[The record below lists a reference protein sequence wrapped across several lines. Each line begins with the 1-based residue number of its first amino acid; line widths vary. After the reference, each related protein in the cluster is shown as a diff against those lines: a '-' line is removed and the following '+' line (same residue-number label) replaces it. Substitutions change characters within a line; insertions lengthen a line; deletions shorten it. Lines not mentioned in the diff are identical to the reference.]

1 LLGVPQPL
9 RKRLQQLP
17 ADRRVPLDE
26 QAEVPERDP
35 PAEQIAGRS
44 DRGRAR
50 TLVDERDL
58 AEVVARLQRRALLAA
73 RKGTLSYTRAT
84 LLLPRQAPL
93 TAAAALRYKNGMSE
107 EKIVEVVNKALA
119 AGGIDDTVIA
129 AGEFNPRGHSGAGFA
144 GGWIGG
150 DIGDSLPGPAGAIGT
165 VGGYL
170 AGTKAHDS
178 ATGLP
183 ERMVVGASETTVYGF
198 AGNRAH
204 PKALAFR
211 VPRAGLEAKV
221 HQRVNVR
228 VLELIDTESGSRI
241 ELEGMRL
248 PITHSKDV
256 IEELT

>member
-1 LLGVPQPL
+1 
-9 RKRLQQLP
+9 
-17 ADRRVPLDE
+17 
-26 QAEVPERDP
+26 
-35 PAEQIAGRS
+35 
-44 DRGRAR
+44 
-50 TLVDERDL
+50 
-58 AEVVARLQRRALLAA
+58 
-73 RKGTLSYTRAT
+73 
-84 LLLPRQAPL
+84 
-93 TAAAALRYKNGMSE
+93 MSE
-107 EKIVEVVNKALA
+107 EKIVDVVNEALA
-119 AGGIDDTVIA
+119 AAGIEDTVIA

-144 GGWIGG
+144 GGLIGG
-150 DIGDSLPGPAGAIGT
+150 DVGDSIGGLAGGIGT
-165 VGGYL
+165 AGGYL
-170 AGTKAHDS
+170 AGTHAHDA

-211 VPRAGLEAKV
+211 VPREGLEAKV

-228 VLELIDTESGSRI
+228 ILELIETDSGSRI